1 MDDMVS
7 IRAMITPD
15 EHRRAKAAAALAGE
29 KLQDWAGDAIREKLA
44 VDEAARQAPKR
55 EEVTDGNSEH

>member
-44 VDEAARQAPKR
+44 AAEATRDKPR
-55 EEVTDGNSEH
+55 EEVQDEPSDG